1 MNTPFLYKKC
11 TTCGK
16 WLVAYHGNFNKNKGG
31 KFGLNSKCK
40 ACKKEYE
47 KQYYE
52 ENKENLKEHKKQY
65 REEHKEYYKEY
76 KKQYREEHKEYYK
89 EYGKQY
95 YEENKEN
102 LKEYR
107 KQYNKEYRK
116 TQKGKEKCKNNSN
129 KYKNRLKSQGKGI
142 TTKQY
147 KEMMNFFDWKC
158 AYSNI
163 PYEKYAIHKDYI
175 VPIANG
181 GLNEIWNIAPMYKN
195 YNSSK
200 LDRLDVLNWYK
211 EQEYFSEERLAK
223 IVEWQQYAYDKY
235 ATEEDDPLILI
246 TDLCLAENV

>member
-1 MNTPFLYKKC
+1 ME
-11 TTCGK
+11 
-16 WLVAYHGNFNKNKGG
+16 KN
-31 KFGLNSKCK
+31 
-40 ACKKEYE
+40 
-47 KQYYE
+47 
-52 ENKENLKEHKKQY
+52 
-65 REEHKEYYKEY
+65 
-76 KKQYREEHKEYYK
+76 KEYYK

-175 VPIANG
+175 LPVAKG